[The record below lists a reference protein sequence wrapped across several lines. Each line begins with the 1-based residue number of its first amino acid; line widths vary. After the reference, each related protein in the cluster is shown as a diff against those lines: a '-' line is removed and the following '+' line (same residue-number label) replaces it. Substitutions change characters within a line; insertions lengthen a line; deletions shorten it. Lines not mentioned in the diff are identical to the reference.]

1 MSDRNATP
9 APKAYQANVF
19 WGRQDCAT
27 LSAQVYL
34 IGDAD
39 SFIAALQSMLSAAE
53 AERDKLRLEV
63 KNRQHTIDGMNDAH
77 WQLVQAHAQLRADL
91 EAIRGQQPVE
101 DLACLVRRLVHQLRK
116 AAPAHDLP
124 EKAMDYLKRKGLQGS
139 PYRAE
144 IAESLEREAKKI
156 YESWSDQ
163 PEYVPWVEGGNS
175 FKQDEARRIALLSTK
190 NAGEE

>member
-1 MSDRNATP
+1 M
-9 APKAYQANVF
+9 AYPF
-19 WGRQDCAT
+19 K
-27 LSAQVYL
+27 LIAQMREER
-34 IGDAD
+34 DA
-39 SFIAALQSMLSAAE
+39 LL
-53 AERDKLRLEV
+53 AERD
-63 KNRQHTIDGMNDAH
+63 
-77 WQLVQAHAQLRADL
+77 QLRAEL
-91 EAIRGQQPVE
+91 EAIRGQQVVD

-175 FKQDEARRIALLSTK
+175 FKQDEARRLALLSTR
-190 NAGEE
+190 NAGEQ